1 MLFVCSCKPWNVVK
15 PQVWLARLPPQVQQ
29 FQDPSPILSM
39 VPYSLHSQQAH
50 SQGSGQAGQ
59 KQGQRPS
66 PLSLSLKPDRDSNP
80 SLCPNQKC
88 WRSWTVLWRPTRP
101 SRTNTQKRCPFHYRG
116 LECKSKRSQEIPGVT
131 GKLGLGVQNR
141 AGQRLIK
148 FCQKNTV
155 VIENTLFQQHNWS
168 LCIWI
173 SPDTEI
179 RLIIFFAAKDGEALY
194 SQQKPEWELTVA
206 QIVNSLLPNSDL
218 NWCKKGKPLDTIQ
231 VWAKSNPLSLYNG
244 SDK

>member
-39 VPYSLHSQQAH
+39 VPHSLHSQQAH

-155 VIENTLFQQHNWS
+155 VIVNTLFQQHK
-168 LCIWI
+168 
-173 SPDTEI
+173 
-179 RLIIFFAAKDGEALY
+179 R
-194 SQQKPEWELTVA
+194 
-206 QIVNSLLPNSDL
+206 
-218 NWCKKGKPLDTIQ
+218 
-231 VWAKSNPLSLYNG
+231 SLYIWTSTDDQHRNQIDYILC
-244 SDK
+244 SQR